1 MRDAPPKVIHMPLEE
16 LLDPELSFDD
26 PESAGENP
34 TAYVLKTDVDE
45 QERQRDMLLGI
56 VKDFIAVI
64 DGADFAAG
72 DIALFNDTSIR
83 AAIAECEGGR
93 DS

>member
-1 MRDAPPKVIHMPLEE
+1 MRDAPPKIIHMPLEE

-45 QERQRDMLLGI
+45 QKRQRDRLLEATNLVFDKMPGCY
-56 VKDFIAVI
+56 VLDDEVI
-64 DGADFAAG
+64 SK
-72 DIALFNDTSIR
+72 LR
-83 AAIAECEGGR
+83 AAIAECEGKGQCLIEP
-93 DS
+93 